1 MIPKKIHYCWF
12 GENEKPLL
20 VIECIKSWQKYCP
33 DYEIM
38 EWNSKNYDVHK
49 NKYMEQAYQAKRWG
63 FVSDYA
69 RLDIIYQYGG
79 IYFDTDVELIRSLDD
94 LLETDGYIGFE
105 KKVDEECDEVYVNTG
120 QGFGASV
127 FHPVVK
133 AMMDIYKEIDFV
145 EQEKENLKTCPYYN
159 TAALVKLGMKK
170 ENVEQEI
177 CKFHIYPAEYFC
189 PINWKSHKCE
199 LTDNTYS
206 IHHFEASWLTE
217 KEKKKRKYLRNMDC
231 MIHLPNRICRSILG
245 KERYESIKEKITADV
260 KFEIIIVDNASK
272 NKEAERLQA
281 EFENSVKMIEA
292 ETNLGFGK
300 ANNLGTKYAAG
311 DYVFFLNPD
320 TVLMNNAVKI
330 LWEEMKNN
338 PDMGCTGGNLYT
350 PERMPCPSFCLRFDD
365 LGTEKRYA
373 SWRYLMLSKAEQ
385 KLYRKHP
392 ALQIRRKDFNDTNQ
406 KIEVAYIFG
415 ADMLVKKKLFE
426 QLGGFDEDFF
436 MYAEEEE
443 LSWRIK
449 KRGEKIYNIPQAK
462 IIHLEGATLEKQ
474 HDFNEKQFTLRI
486 NGTMTY
492 FWKRYG
498 REGIYQFYKFRAL
511 RYQRLKKIAEIQKKS
526 DVSFQLETRLRCLL
540 ECFEK
545 IMEKTEG
552 EGKKNGR
559 S

>member
-79 IYFDTDVELIRSLDD
+79 IYLDTDVELIRSLDD

-120 QGFGASV
+120 QGFGASA

-133 AMMDIYKEIDFV
+133 AMMDIYKEIDFA
-145 EQEKENLKTCPYYN
+145 EKKKENLKTCPYYN

-217 KEKKKRKYLRNMDC
+217 KEKKKRQPTKLSIDC
-231 MIHLPNRICRSILG
+231 LSVWSKTISLLLLFSCCNFFC
-245 KERYESIKEKITADV
+245 YNFTAFVITARW
-260 KFEIIIVDNASK
+260 A
-272 NKEAERLQA
+272 
-281 EFENSVKMIEA
+281 NSVWQFWFMTLWA
-292 ETNLGFGK
+292 FHNACSGQSGPCCSFSSCSCFRSFTWCY
-300 ANNLGTKYAAG
+300 TH
-311 DYVFFLNPD
+311 FLH
-320 TVLMNNAVKI
+320 L
-330 LWEEMKNN
+330 
-338 PDMGCTGGNLYT
+338 
-350 PERMPCPSFCLRFDD
+350 
-365 LGTEKRYA
+365 
-373 SWRYLMLSKAEQ
+373 LSCF
-385 KLYRKHP
+385 
-392 ALQIRRKDFNDTNQ
+392 LQFRQ
-406 KIEVAYIFG
+406 
-415 ADMLVKKKLFE
+415 
-426 QLGGFDEDFF
+426 
-436 MYAEEEE
+436 
-443 LSWRIK
+443 
-449 KRGEKIYNIPQAK
+449 
-462 IIHLEGATLEKQ
+462 
-474 HDFNEKQFTLRI
+474 
-486 NGTMTY
+486 NG
-492 FWKRYG
+492 
-498 REGIYQFYKFRAL
+498 
-511 RYQRLKKIAEIQKKS
+511 
-526 DVSFQLETRLRCLL
+526 
-540 ECFEK
+540 
-545 IMEKTEG
+545 
-552 EGKKNGR
+552 
-559 S
+559 